1 MELAK
6 KLADFADDFAPW
18 GFDAIHCPAAWFALV
33 KSSHPINEGSAT
45 PMHRTHR
52 TSTEAM
58 DSKTRPQ

>member
-18 GFDAIHCPAAWFALV
+18 GFDAIHWPAAWFALGT
-33 KSSHPINEGSAT
+33 SSRPINEGSAV
-45 PMHRTHR
+45 PMHRAHR

-58 DSKTRPQ
+58 DSKTRTQ